1 LSKAANHHWYS
12 EASPWTE
19 QQLEDNYD
27 FNELQSRPAKVLILN
42 RENPPQLRSA
52 RIVHSED

>member
-1 LSKAANHHWYS
+1 MSKAANHYWYG

-27 FNELQSRPAKVLILN
+27 FKKLQSHANALILD

-52 RIVHSED
+52 RTVHSED